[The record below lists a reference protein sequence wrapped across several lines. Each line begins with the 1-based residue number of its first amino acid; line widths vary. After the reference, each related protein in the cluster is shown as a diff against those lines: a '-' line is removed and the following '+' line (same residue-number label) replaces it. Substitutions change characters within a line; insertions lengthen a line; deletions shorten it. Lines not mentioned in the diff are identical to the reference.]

1 MSSHFRITTA
11 KEKQIGG
18 KDMDDFE
25 TPIWMSA
32 TIILFAVA
40 VAVLGGMALVPELLN
55 KIGI

>member
-11 KEKQIGG
+11 KENQIGE

-32 TIILFAVA
+32 TIIIFAVA
-40 VAVLGGMALVPELLN
+40 VAVMGGMALVPELL
-55 KIGI
+55 KQIGF